1 MRYKKEILRYK
12 KEIIGSFLWAG
23 ILMFWWYSLYGHI
36 EEKVTTV
43 EELYLYTCSV
53 TGIQAPFLHGTFYLF
68 VYLMFLSQFMKEWRI
83 EGLILQFR
91 KEFFR
96 KTIKILAGRTILFI
110 SVYALIYTIC
120 LLAVSE
126 KYLLKK
132 TAYFSTLCFYS
143 VALCVFY
150 LIMGHVFLIFSIHT
164 GKKTISCVFTIIIAV
179 GLLTVRY
186 LLHWPTPYS
195 CLDIFDMVYYKGRI
209 LLDVYV
215 SRVSGNLIL
224 ICFLEK
230 IGERLF
236 CKKDVW
242 ENEVL

>member
-1 MRYKKEILRYK
+1 MRYK
-12 KEIIGSFLWAG
+12 KEIIGSTIWAG

-36 EEKVTTV
+36 EEKVTTI

-83 EGLILQFR
+83 EGLIRQSR
-91 KEFFR
+91 TEFIK
-96 KTIKILAGRTILFI
+96 KTMGILTGKTILFI
-110 SVYALIYTIC
+110 SVYALSYTIC
-120 LLAVSE
+120 LVTVSE
-126 KYLLKK
+126 KGLLKK
-132 TAYFSTLCFYS
+132 TGYFSTLCFYS

-150 LIMGHVFLIFSIHT
+150 LIMGHIFLIFAIYEN
-164 GKKTISCVFTIIIAV
+164 KKMRSCVFTILIAV

-224 ICFLEK
+224 ICILEK
-230 IGERLF
+230 IEERLF
-236 CKKDVW
+236 CQKDVW